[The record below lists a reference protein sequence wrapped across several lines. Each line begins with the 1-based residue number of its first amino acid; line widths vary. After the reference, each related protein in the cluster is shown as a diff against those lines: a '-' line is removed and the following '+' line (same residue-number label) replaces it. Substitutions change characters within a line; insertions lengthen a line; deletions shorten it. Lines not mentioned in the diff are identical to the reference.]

1 MVQLITGEKGKGKTR
16 HLLDRVNSEIQK
28 VTGSVVFLDKSS
40 KHMFELN
47 NRIRLIDVSE
57 YSLRDPD
64 EFAGFVSGIISQD
77 HDLEQMYIDNVLK
90 LSNATDEQIDPLME
104 RLEDISKKWGVDF
117 VINISKDEKE
127 LSEKLREKII
137 ISL

>member
-1 MVQLITGEKGKGKTR
+1 
-16 HLLDRVNSEIQK
+16 
-28 VTGSVVFLDKSS
+28 
-40 KHMFELN
+40 MFELN

-57 YSLRDPD
+57 FELKDPD

-77 HDLEQMYIDNVLK
+77 HDLEQMYIDNILK
-90 LSNATDEQIDPLME
+90 LSQASDDQIEPMIL
-104 RLEDISKKWGVDF
+104 RLEDIGKKWGVDF
-117 VINISKDEKE
+117 VIDISKDEKE

>member
-57 YSLRDPD
+57 YSLKDPD

-90 LSNATDEQIDPLME
+90 LSCATDEQIEPLME

-117 VINISKDEKE
+117 VINISKDEKD